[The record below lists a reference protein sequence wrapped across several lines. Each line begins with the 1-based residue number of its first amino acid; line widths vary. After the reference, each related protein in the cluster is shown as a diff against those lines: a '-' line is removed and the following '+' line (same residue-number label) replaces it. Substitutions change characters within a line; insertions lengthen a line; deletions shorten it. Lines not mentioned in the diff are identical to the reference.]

1 MGFLEAHDKEVKA
14 IKEELMRICWF
25 MRGGITYQIALDLAI
40 SERQIISNVIK
51 SNLEIAKESR
61 MPFW

>member
-1 MGFLEAHDKEVKA
+1 MIDSYDREIKA
-14 IKEELMRICWF
+14 LKEEIFRMCWY
-25 MRGGITYQIALDLAI
+25 MRGGITFAEALELTQSDREIIANI
-40 SERQIISNVIK
+40 IK

>member
-1 MGFLEAHDKEVKA
+1 
-14 IKEELMRICWF
+14 
-25 MRGGITYQIALDLAI
+25 MRGGITYSEALELTQSDREIIANI
-40 SERQIISNVIK
+40 IK